1 MKFSI
6 WSDEEVKSLFA
17 VVEKAKLS
25 NQPLKEAFLEHAKIY
40 HRKGNSVRNYY
51 YHEVD
56 NLSKDSKRCQ
66 RLKIDLSKH
75 IKNKLIPFSK
85 EQEEKFLSE
94 INALTSQ
101 GMSVRSA
108 CYKLSGGDMTLMTR
122 LQNKFQNLKN
132 QKPNNLVIFRQKQK
146 VLSDNDINSLFMGLM
161 KLIKKNTTE
170 EVMDKMKSEKET
182 AEYLLKQA
190 YGDINKKEKE
200 LARLKEEYALIKAE
214 NSKLQQEMIAIASKK
229 QEKLKEKLSGTKRLA
244 NLKV

>member
-6 WSDEEVKSLFA
+6 WSDEEVKNLFT
-17 VVEKAKLS
+17 VVEKIKML
-25 NQPLKEAFLEHAKIY
+25 NKPLKEAFLEHAKIY

-66 RLKIDLSKH
+66 KLKIDLSKH

-170 EVMDKMKSEKET
+170 EVLEKTKLDKEKM
-182 AEYLLKQA
+182 EYLLKQA

-200 LARLKEEYALIKAE
+200 IKRIKEEYSYIKEE
-214 NSKLQQEMIAIASKK
+214 NLKLQQEISVLTSKK